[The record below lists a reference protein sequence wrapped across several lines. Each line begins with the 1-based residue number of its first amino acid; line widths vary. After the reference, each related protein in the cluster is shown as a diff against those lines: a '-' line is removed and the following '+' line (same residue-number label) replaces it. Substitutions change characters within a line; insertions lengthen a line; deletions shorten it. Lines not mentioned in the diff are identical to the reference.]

1 MPPRWPRKPT
11 RQDPE
16 FRKLDDR
23 YTLGFHIAIYITTA
37 TGLEFLSLLYR
48 AEWSWLVPLLGW
60 WALSLGLHSFWV
72 LVIARYPVNPLYTE
86 LEVDPSLSE
95 VDQSKLG

>member
-23 YTLGFHIAIYITTA
+23 YSLAFHIAVYLTTS
-37 TGLEFLSLLYR
+37 TGLTFFYLLFR
-48 AEWSWLVPLLGW
+48 AEWSWLIPMLGW
-60 WALSLGLHSFWV
+60 WGLSLGLHTLWI
-72 LVIARYPVNPLYTE
+72 LGIAKYPPLSTE
-86 LEVDPSLSE
+86 LETPEPVAS
-95 VDQSKLG
+95 VTDQDSA